1 MSHSKNRS
9 TLVEPLRSTR
19 DLIRQIAKLTAQP
32 ESTVAARLRRE
43 HITIG
48 TNVSEALKEHG
59 VKPYTW
65 SDELVD
71 FYRHTDSFFYE
82 LVAWNRT
89 VSKCLMRGW
98 IGEFFQ
104 RASPEPLQVLTY
116 GDGMGFDS
124 LFFAQCGHRVS
135 YFEVSEKCAAFAC
148 EMFRTMNTDVEWIDS
163 DEKLKARRFGAIVC
177 LDVLEHVPA
186 PEELVASLASL
197 LHPGGY
203 LLVSAPFWHVHP
215 STPTHLSAH
224 RGYSGRWRD
233 LYGSAGLRPVDARWL
248 WDPIVFVKTAAGAR
262 SRSAGIMPGVRIR
275 VGAGLLTLARLFP
288 RPFTWMSHRVVC
300 SSARTWLET
309 FDQMSADKE
318 C

>member
-43 HITIG
+43 HHDRYECQRGFERAWCQAVYVERRIG
-48 TNVSEALKEHG
+48 RFLS
-59 VKPYTW
+59 
-65 SDELVD
+65 
-71 FYRHTDSFFYE
+71 TDRRFFYE

-124 LFFAQCGHRVS
+124 LFFAQCGHCVS

-163 DEKLKARRFGAIVC
+163 DEKLKTRRFDAIVC

-318 C
+318 R